1 MTAKPKYPI
10 SNVSKSVDE
19 EPDGFF
25 AGLAAS
31 DDEKL
36 WDDMLSSE
44 RPEDTDTDE
53 E

>member
-10 SNVSKSVDE
+10 SNISKFVDE
-19 EPDGFF
+19 ETDSFM
-25 AGLAAS
+25 AGLVTS
-31 DDEKL
+31 DNKQL